1 MFGLVEV
8 VADYFVCFFFS
19 FLLDTVVFLSNS
31 RDRRD
36 IRDTQQMAG
45 SSLSLSPAAF
55 SLSSFQ

>member
-8 VADYFVCFFFS
+8 VADYFVGFFFS

-31 RDRRD
+31 RD
-36 IRDTQQMAG
+36 IRDTQQMTG

-55 SLSSFQ
+55 SFSSFQ

>member
-31 RDRRD
+31 RD
-36 IRDTQQMAG
+36 IRDTQQMAC
-45 SSLSLSPAAF
+45 SSSSLSPAAF
-55 SLSSFQ
+55 SFSSFQ